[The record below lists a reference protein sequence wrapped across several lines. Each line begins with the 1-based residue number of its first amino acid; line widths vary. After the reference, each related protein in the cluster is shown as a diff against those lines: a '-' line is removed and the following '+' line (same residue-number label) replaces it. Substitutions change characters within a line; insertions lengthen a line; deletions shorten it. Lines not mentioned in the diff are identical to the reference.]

1 MLLLADRRKIRGWA
15 DGTVILK
22 AARDLFCDVVADF
35 HVRRE
40 DEPLMNA
47 FAMQGPVE
55 SRVEVQ
61 IPAANLL
68 IDDRAHLPGPGIR
81 GEFAALIAYF
91 IRETE
96 PNGPTP
102 FFRNAHARANVVA
115 HPLDPISIAL
125 VGKDVKAGF
134 KPIREAMGNLNGFV
148 LGVVGGKNSIL
159 SGLAAVNRE
168 IAMQL
173 DHGAVRRDRVVT
185 IDLDLVIVLSTGP
198 RARNKKRSADEKG
211 TPDKESK
218 AHPIASANV

>member
-1 MLLLADRRKIRGWA
+1 MNVF
-15 DGTVILK
+15 TV
-22 AARDLFCDVVADF
+22 
-35 HVRRE
+35 
-40 DEPLMNA
+40 
-47 FAMQGPVE
+47 QGPVK

-61 IPAANLL
+61 IPTANLL

-81 GEFAALIAYF
+81 GKFAALIADF
-91 IRETE
+91 IRETK
-96 PNGPTP
+96 PNRPMP

-134 KPIREAMGNLNGFV
+134 KPIREAMGNLNRFV

-159 SGLAAVNRE
+159 SGLAAVNGE

-185 IDLDLVIVLSTGP
+185 IDLDLVILLGTRLRP
-198 RARNKKRSADEKG
+198 RNKKQRAEQNE
-211 TPDKESK
+211 TP
-218 AHPIASANV
+218 

>member
-1 MLLLADRRKIRGWA
+1 MNVF
-15 DGTVILK
+15 TV
-22 AARDLFCDVVADF
+22 
-35 HVRRE
+35 
-40 DEPLMNA
+40 
-47 FAMQGPVE
+47 QGPVK

-61 IPAANLL
+61 IPTANLL

-81 GEFAALIAYF
+81 GKFAALIADL

-96 PNGPTP
+96 PNGPMP

-125 VGKDVKAGF
+125 GGNDVKDGF
-134 KPIREAMGNLNGFV
+134 NPIREAMGNLNGFV

-173 DHGAVRRDRVVT
+173 DHGAVRRD
-185 IDLDLVIVLSTGP
+185 
-198 RARNKKRSADEKG
+198 
-211 TPDKESK
+211 
-218 AHPIASANV
+218 

>member
-1 MLLLADRRKIRGWA
+1 
-15 DGTVILK
+15 
-22 AARDLFCDVVADF
+22 
-35 HVRRE
+35 
-40 DEPLMNA
+40 MNA

-68 IDDRAHLPGPGIR
+68 IDDRAHLPRPSIR
-81 GEFAALIAYF
+81 GEFAALIADF

-125 VGKDVKAGF
+125 VGKDVKSGF
-134 KPIREAMGNLNGFV
+134 KPIREAMRNLNRFV
-148 LGVVGGKNSIL
+148 LGVVGRKNSIL
-159 SGLAAVNRE
+159 SGLAA
-168 IAMQL
+168 

-198 RARNKKRSADEKG
+198 RARSKKRSADEKG

-218 AHPIASANV
+218 AHSVASANV

>member
-1 MLLLADRRKIRGWA
+1 
-15 DGTVILK
+15 
-22 AARDLFCDVVADF
+22 
-35 HVRRE
+35 
-40 DEPLMNA
+40 MNA
-47 FAMQGPVE
+47 FAMQGPVK

-61 IPAANLL
+61 IPTANLL

-81 GEFAALIAYF
+81 GKFAALIADF
-91 IRETE
+91 IGETE
-96 PNGPTP
+96 PNGPMP

-148 LGVVGGKNSIL
+148 LGVVRGKNSIL
-159 SGLAAVNRE
+159 RGLAAVNRE

-173 DHGAVRRDRVVT
+173 DHGAVPHDRVVT

-198 RARNKKRSADEKG
+198 RARYKKRSADEKG

-218 AHPIASANV
+218 AHPIAPANV

>member
-1 MLLLADRRKIRGWA
+1 
-15 DGTVILK
+15 
-22 AARDLFCDVVADF
+22 
-35 HVRRE
+35 
-40 DEPLMNA
+40 MNA

-125 VGKDVKAGF
+125 VGKDVKSGL
-134 KPIREAMGNLNGFV
+134 KPIREAMANLNGFV
-148 LGVVGGKNSIL
+148 LGVVGRKNPIL
-159 SGLAAVNRE
+159 SGNGIQWVG
-168 IAMQL
+168 
-173 DHGAVRRDRVVT
+173 DHIRPRVRVPKEWRWP
-185 IDLDLVIVLSTGP
+185 IGLS
-198 RARNKKRSADEKG
+198 
-211 TPDKESK
+211 
-218 AHPIASANV
+218 